1 VVASAQTP
9 TVSERTDAEPTDASS
24 HSPTTPSNRL
34 GTIAQPVRRHW
45 GDIVFVTGLIAIG
58 ALVIAANQMALGAN
72 LGSLVDG
79 LWTTPET
86 QVSVAVILVLI
97 AVVAGMAWERT
108 YLPTV
113 WAIAP
118 LLPGLAAI
126 CVVATFLAAPASSGA
141 AALVIGSEMAFAIVI
156 IGAIPLR
163 MLANVRVAQTR
174 SYWELRRRSDQLS
187 DRLKTMTVSIKDPT
201 PTQEMAIAEAAKQLH
216 EVNDALLKPPE
227 ESQTNGLEWVSAMG
241 YVSLTRRVDR
251 AEEAL
256 YELEPLGFLLGDAL
270 HDRLRMAGADIKSDE
285 MKSDL
290 SAAVKVISP
299 DAYDKYFVTVS
310 PAGAV
315 PGSANADRMT
325 PQERRADHPERH
337 VLNEDPVARAMLR
350 EVRNGLNVY
359 FEDRMEGI
367 VRARNRLWRAILLT
381 ATTTFLLVGLAVLNG
396 VAKPQIIAASVFFL
410 VAAIVGLFNLLRLQA
425 KSDTAVE
432 DFNLFE
438 ARLVHTPL
446 LSGLAGV
453 AGVVI
458 VAMAA
463 NAAADAASLS
473 KIFDLSENRLGLL
486 VAAAFG
492 LAPDRIIGPLLSQTE
507 RLKGQLQAGKAAVGT
522 TAASTAVTNDSQP
535 T

>member
-1 VVASAQTP
+1 MPTGRGTREIPVVASAQNP
-9 TVSERTDAEPTDASS
+9 TVGEQTDIEPTAVSS
-24 HSPTTPSNRL
+24 DSPKTPSRRR
-34 GTIAQPVRRHW
+34 GIMPQPVRRHW

-58 ALVIAANQMALGAN
+58 ALVIAANQMPLGAN
-72 LGSLVDG
+72 LRSLVDG
-79 LWTTPET
+79 LWTTPDT
-86 QVSVAVILVLI
+86 QVSVAVILVLV
-97 AVVAGMAWERT
+97 AVVAGLAWGRT

-118 LLPGLAAI
+118 LVPGLAAV
-126 CVVATFLAAPASSGA
+126 CVVATFLAAPAGSGA
-141 AALVIGSEMAFAIVI
+141 AALVIGSEIAFAIAI

-187 DRLKTMTVSIKDPT
+187 DRLTTMKDSIKGPT
-201 PTQEMAIAEAAKQLH
+201 PTQQMAFAEAAKQLH
-216 EVNDALLKPPE
+216 EVNEALLKPPE

-290 SAAVKVISP
+290 SAAVKVISA
-299 DAYDKYFVTVS
+299 DAYEKYFVTVT

-315 PGSANADRMT
+315 AGRANTDSMT
-325 PQERRADHPERH
+325 PEERRADRDAKGG
-337 VLNEDPVARAMLR
+337 VLCEDPVARAILR

-453 AGVVI
+453 AGVVV

-463 NAAADAASLS
+463 NAAADAATLS
-473 KIFDLSENRLGLL
+473 TIFDLSKNRLGLL
-486 VAAAFG
+486 VAAAS
-492 LAPDRIIGPLLSQTE
+492 AWHRIGSSDLS
-507 RLKGQLQAGKAAVGT
+507 
-522 TAASTAVTNDSQP
+522 
-535 T
+535 